1 MNQNKQKQ
9 LKKLNQMSKN
19 LSLYSNENDKFTDRS
34 LYQNT
39 KNKVEDLFNV
49 TKYKMDHNEKAST
62 KNIKRRIK
70 LNNTSLDFNINN
82 KYGSRSPRQTN
93 GKGLMGMPKINQK
106 QRNSSLV
113 GFGFTTNPKEV
124 ISGGILSPLSMP
136 KLNKLDKTQSLF

>member
-1 MNQNKQKQ
+1 
-9 LKKLNQMSKN
+9 MSKN

-49 TKYKMDHNEKAST
+49 TKYKMDHNEKTST

-82 KYGSRSPRQTN
+82 KYGSRSPR
-93 GKGLMGMPKINQK
+93 
-106 QRNSSLV
+106 
-113 GFGFTTNPKEV
+113 
-124 ISGGILSPLSMP
+124 
-136 KLNKLDKTQSLF
+136 